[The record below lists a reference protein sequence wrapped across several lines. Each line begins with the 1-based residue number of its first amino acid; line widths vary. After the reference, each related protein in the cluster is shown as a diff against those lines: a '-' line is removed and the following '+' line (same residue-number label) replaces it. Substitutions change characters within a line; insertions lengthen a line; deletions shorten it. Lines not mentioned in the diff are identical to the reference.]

1 MKRSNWEKLMSQ
13 HSYIMELSGPILDAL
28 DEGNLALYEDL
39 VNESNGREQAFMRM
53 VMEVLD
59 DEKDN
64 LRDN

>member
-1 MKRSNWEKLMSQ
+1 MKRSNWEKLMGQ
-13 HSYIMELSGPILDAL
+13 HSCIMELCGPILDAL